1 MCVYKCDTICTVIK
15 IMDVKYLKVYNDLVE
30 KIESEE
36 YAVNEK
42 LPSEKMLMEYYSV
55 SRDTVRKALNKLVQ
69 NGYINKVNG
78 KGSIVLD
85 TQKFNFPVSNVV
97 SFKEISKEL
106 GQDAVTKVELLE
118 CTIPSKR
125 TMKHLNLAAGEK
137 VWKIVRT
144 RIIDGQ
150 KVILDKDYIP
160 EKYMPHLNEE
170 ICEDSLYGYVEQE
183 LGYKISHARKEITVQ
198 YASRE
203 DKGYLD
209 MHDFEMI
216 VLIKSYTYLED
227 TSLFQY
233 TESRHRPDKFK
244 FVDFARRH

>member
-1 MCVYKCDTICTVIK
+1 
-15 IMDVKYLKVYNDLVE
+15 MDIKYLKVYNDLAE

-42 LPSEKMLMEYYSV
+42 LPSEKMLMESYSV
-55 SRDTVRKALNKLVQ
+55 SRDTIRKALNKLAQ

-106 GQDAVTKVELLE
+106 GQEASTKVELLE
-118 CTIPSKR
+118 CTTPSKQ
-125 TMKHLNLAAGEK
+125 TMKNLNLAAGEK
-137 VWKIVRT
+137 VWKIIRT
-144 RIIDGQ
+144 RNIDGQ
-150 KVILDKDYIP
+150 KVILDKDFIP
-160 EKYMPHLNEE
+160 EKYMPHLTEE
-170 ICEDSLYGYVEQE
+170 ICEDSLYRYVEQE

-198 YASRE
+198 YASQE
-203 DKGYLD
+203 DDKYLD
-209 MHDFEMI
+209 MHKFEMI

-244 FVDFARRH
+244 FVDFARRQ